1 MSVDADAHP
10 GAEHRAAS
18 SDEDAGDESREERG
32 DFAALEADD
41 LFAHDL
47 PFVSCAAETTP
58 PRCLSSVYRTCR
70 DALGR
75 GRPAPALR
83 KSSRWHL
90 ANITPPQVIG
100 ALECHEEIQ
109 QFVPMPKIGCT
120 RGTQFIFPYR
130 ICGAEENKKA
140 PYL

>member
-32 DFAALEADD
+32 DLAALETDD

-47 PFVSCAAETTP
+47 PFVSCAVETTP
-58 PRCLSSVYRTCR
+58 PRCLSSVYLTCC

-75 GRPAPALR
+75 GRLVPALR
-83 KSSRWHL
+83 KSSCWYL
-90 ANITPPQVIG
+90 TNITPPQVIG
-100 ALECHEEIQ
+100 ALECHEKIQ
-109 QFVPMPKIGCT
+109 QFVPMPKIGPS
-120 RGTQFIFPYR
+120 RHVLEGFLAVIQILR
-130 ICGAEENKKA
+130 DE
-140 PYL
+140 